1 MAELNQEVKKVLK
14 AAWTKES
21 VFTEE
26 EKQRVRNRIGT
37 FAVRTRKKTMFQNFF
52 LQLPLPGLSY

>member
-37 FAVRTRKKTMFQNFF
+37 SAVRTRKKTMFQNFF
-52 LQLPLPGLSY
+52 LQLQLPGLSY